1 MYVIEVISIFLCVVE
16 VESVKII
23 FLDFLLLYFLI

>member
-1 MYVIEVISIFLCVVE
+1 MYVIEVISVFLRVVE